1 VTASQ
6 ARAARALLGWDLND
20 LAQKADIRVS
30 TVERMEDGIGDASTL
45 SSIRTTF
52 ENAGVIFVG
61 STGVRL
67 KPWSGL

>member
-20 LAQKADIRVS
+20 LAQKADILMS
-30 TVERMEDGIGDASTL
+30 TVERMEEGIGDASTL
-45 SSIRTTF
+45 SSIRITF

-61 STGVRL
+61 TTGVRL
-67 KPWSGL
+67 KP